1 MILTLALSAVAV
13 IAVIVAAVFAISN
26 YRTRDLIA
34 HLRLSAAVADEAIEG
49 RYNVLEAVP
58 GGIYILDAADRFSHV
73 NEEAER
79 LMHVAPGELVGRAI
93 TEIVDPLASDLL
105 PEIRQARESGQ
116 PVSRVAYF
124 AATGW
129 WVEIRIKPGGRETV
143 VSLRDVTMRKSAEAR
158 LLESESRL
166 RMLMSQVPAV
176 LWSVD
181 RLGRFVSLSGA
192 GLGSLDLRE
201 DEWIGKSCGEFIGSN
216 DAVPTLVS
224 VFGGEP
230 VQCES
235 ARGKKW
241 LRHHIEPLRGNGDAV
256 IGAVGVTLDI
266 TELKASREKLEEAAH
281 RDALTGLPNRFTI
294 DRIWRDREHV
304 GVRAVLFVDLDR
316 FKAINDT
323 LGHKVGDQVLRII
336 ADRLREAVNESD
348 VVVRAGGD
356 EFVVVVRSANS
367 PDDVG
372 TLATR
377 ILGRIADPITIGDRQ
392 FFISASVGAAL
403 SPQHGVSADD
413 LITNADT
420 AMYRAKS
427 SGSGTFAYFDSSMQ
441 GGGYEPVALEA
452 DLRSALRDGALRV
465 LYQPIVDLEHGHITG
480 CEALVRWKHPVHGE
494 LQPEAFLHLAEQSGF
509 IVDITRM
516 VLRRACT
523 VLAGI
528 RDAHPEFRMTVNL
541 SPRDLRD
548 GDMISAVAEELLRA
562 RLQPESL
569 EIEVTEHV
577 VVDERSIMA
586 LQTFRDL
593 GVGVALDDFGVA
605 YNSLMYLKRLPLT
618 ALKIHE
624 NFVREIDDSRFDQAI
639 VRAIVSL
646 GNALGLRTISEGVE
660 SAAQAQ
666 TLRALGCQEA
676 QGFRF
681 SYPLEAHDLQLL
693 LSEPPDYSQV
703 GRTA

>member
-1 MILTLALSAVAV
+1 MIAILVCAIVATLAVAAAVAL
-13 IAVIVAAVFAISN
+13 AISW

-34 HLRLSAAVADEAIEG
+34 HLRHAAAVADDAIEG

-58 GGIYILDAADRFSHV
+58 GGIYILDAEDRFSHV

-93 TEIVDPLASDLL
+93 TDVIDPLGSDLL

-116 PVSRVAYF
+116 PVSRVAF
-124 AATGW
+124 FPTTGW

-143 VSLRDVTMRKSAEAR
+143 ISLRDVTMRKSAEAR

-166 RMLMSQVPAV
+166 RMLNSQVPAV

-192 GLGSLDLRE
+192 GLAALNLSE
-201 DEWIGKSCGEFIGSN
+201 EHWIGKSCGEFIGSS

-241 LRHHIEPLRGNGDAV
+241 LRHHIEPLRGNGDTV
-256 IGAVGVTLDI
+256 VGAVGVTLDI
-266 TELKASREKLEEAAH
+266 TELKVGREKLEEAAH

-294 DRIWRDREHV
+294 DRIWRDREAV
-304 GVRAVLFVDLDR
+304 GVRGVLFVDLDR

-323 LGHKVGDQVLRII
+323 LGHKTGDQVLKIV
-336 ADRLREAVNESD
+336 ADRLREAVNDRD

-367 PDDVG
+367 PDDIG
-372 TLATR
+372 TLAAR
-377 ILGRIADPITIGDRQ
+377 ILARIADPITLGDRQ
-392 FFISASVGAAL
+392 FYISASVGAAL

-420 AMYRAKS
+420 AMYRAKT
-427 SGSGTFAYFDSSMQ
+427 SGSGTFAFFDSSMQ

-452 DLRSALRDGALRV
+452 DLRTALRDGGLRV
-465 LYQPIVDLEHGHITG
+465 LYQPIVDLMHGHVTG

-494 LQPEAFLHLAEQSGF
+494 LQPEAFLQLAEQSGL

-528 RDAHPEFRMTVNL
+528 REVLPDFRMTVNFT
-541 SPRDLRD
+541 PRDLRD

-577 VVDERSIMA
+577 VVDERSIQA

-605 YNSLMYLKRLPLT
+605 YNSLNHLKRLPIT

-624 NFVREIDDSRFDQAI
+624 TFVRDIDDSRFDQAI
-639 VRAIVSL
+639 VRAVVSL
-646 GNALGLRTISEGVE
+646 GSTLGLRILAEGVE
-660 SAAQAQ
+660 SAAQVQ
-666 TLRALGCQEA
+666 TLRALGCHEA

-681 SYPLEAHDLQLL
+681 SYPLEAHDLQNLL
-693 LSEPPDYSQV
+693 AEPPDYSQV
-703 GRTA
+703 GKSA

>member
-1 MILTLALSAVAV
+1 VIAVAAVAV
-13 IAVIVAAVFAISN
+13 AILAIAVAAGFAFSWL
-26 YRTRDLIA
+26 RTRDLVR
-34 HLRLSAAVADEAIEG
+34 HLRQAAAVADEAIEG

-58 GGIYILDAADRFSHV
+58 GGIYILDAADRFSLV

-79 LMHVAPGELVGRAI
+79 LMRVAPGELVGRALVDVI
-93 TEIVDPLASDLL
+93 DPLASDLL
-105 PEIRQARESGQ
+105 PEICHARESGQ
-116 PVSRVAYF
+116 PVSRVAF
-124 AATGW
+124 FPSTGW

-143 VSLRDVTMRKSAEAR
+143 VSLRDVTMRKTAEAR

-176 LWSVD
+176 LWSID

-192 GLGSLDLRE
+192 GLQALDLRE
-201 DEWIGKSCGEFIGSN
+201 DEWIGKSCGQFIGSN
-216 DAVPTLVS
+216 DAVSTMAA

-235 ARGKKW
+235 ARGTKW
-241 LRHHIEPLRGNGDAV
+241 LRHHIEPLRGNNDAV

-266 TELKASREKLEEAAH
+266 SELKASREKLEEAANC
-281 RDALTGLPNRFTI
+281 DALTGLPNRFTI
-294 DRIWRDREHV
+294 DRIWRDREQA
-304 GVRAVLFVDLDR
+304 GVRAVLFADLDR

-323 LGHKVGDQVLRII
+323 LGHKVGDQVLRIV

-356 EFVVVVRSANS
+356 EFVIVVRSAKS

-372 TLATR
+372 TLAAR
-377 ILGRIADPITIGDRQ
+377 ILSRIADPITVGERE

-427 SGSGTFAYFDSSMQ
+427 SGSGTFAFYEATMQ
-441 GGGYEPVALEA
+441 GGAYEPVALEA
-452 DLRSALRDGALRV
+452 DLRGALTSGELRV
-465 LYQPIVDLEHGHITG
+465 LYQPVVDLERGRITG
-480 CEALVRWKHPVHGE
+480 CEAFVRWLHPIHGE
-494 LQPEAFLHLAEQSGF
+494 LLPRAFLSLAEQSGL
-509 IVDITRM
+509 ILEITRM

-523 VLAGI
+523 VLAAV
-528 RDAHPEFRMTVNL
+528 REVHPDFRMSINL

-548 GDMISAVAEELLRA
+548 ADIVSAVAEELLRA
-562 RLQPESL
+562 RLQPEAL

-577 VVDERSIMA
+577 AIDERSLSA
-586 LQTFRDL
+586 LQTLRDL
-593 GVGVALDDFGVA
+593 GVGIALDDFGVA
-605 YNSLMYLKRLPLT
+605 YNSLSYLKRLPIT
-618 ALKIHE
+618 TLKIHE
-624 NFVREIDDSRFDQAI
+624 SFVRDVEESRFD
-639 VRAIVSL
+639 RAIVQAIISL
-646 GNALGLRTISEGVE
+646 ARALGLSVVAEGVE
-660 SAAQAQ
+660 SVVQAR
-666 TLRALGCQEA
+666 TLRALGCNEA

-681 SYPLEAHDLQLL
+681 SHPLEAADLQSLL
-693 LSEPPDYSQV
+693 TEPPDYSEV
-703 GRTA
+703 GQPR